1 MSEGLAIDADRRVT
15 KTGDC
20 FLSAH
25 SYLQHIFPLRVLLA
39 AQPPLFEEAAQL
51 EAEQ

>member
-1 MSEGLAIDADRRVT
+1 MNQLPQLVVSIP
-15 KTGDC
+15 
-20 FLSAH
+20 
-25 SYLQHIFPLRVLLA
+25 SYLQDVLPLCVFLA